1 MTLQRKTELKR
12 GTSQLKR
19 TPLARGK
26 SAGLSRKGRL
36 KPRSDKRAKFMS
48 EVRAPQVAALVK
60 AGVTCELGLIVD
72 RASALM
78 GGPAVCTKRIGGL
91 HELRK
96 RSAGGSLVN
105 PDNLRP
111 ACNRCNGWVEDHPKE
126 AYQLGLVVRQGDTDW
141 ERLGKRA
148 DP

>member
-26 SAGLSRKGRL
+26 STGLSRKGRL
-36 KPRSDKRAKFMS
+36 KPRSDKRADFMR

-60 AGVTCELGLIVD
+60 AGATCELGFIVN

-78 GGPAVCTKRIGGL
+78 DGPAVCTKRIGGL

-105 PDNLRP
+105 PANLRP
-111 ACNRCNGWVEDHPKE
+111 ACNSCNGWVEDHPKE
-126 AYQLGLVVRQGDTDW
+126 AHQLGLVCREGDPDW
-141 ERLGKRA
+141 ESLGKRA